1 MHTAA
6 LRKLA
11 DYTCAHFETS
21 SPDVR
26 RRLKR
31 YPASPVRDRSVRR
44 LDRYYEDYVYRAD
57 ELFARLVSVSFTEP
71 DKARVIA
78 PSAYVWLQGTLWR
91 HERIRTA
98 LGDVGLWPA

>member
-1 MHTAA
+1 
-6 LRKLA
+6 
-11 DYTCAHFETS
+11 
-21 SPDVR
+21 
-26 RRLKR
+26 
-31 YPASPVRDRSVRR
+31 VRDRSVRR

-71 DKARVIA
+71 DKARAIA
-78 PSAYVWLQGTLWR
+78 PAAYAWLQETLWG